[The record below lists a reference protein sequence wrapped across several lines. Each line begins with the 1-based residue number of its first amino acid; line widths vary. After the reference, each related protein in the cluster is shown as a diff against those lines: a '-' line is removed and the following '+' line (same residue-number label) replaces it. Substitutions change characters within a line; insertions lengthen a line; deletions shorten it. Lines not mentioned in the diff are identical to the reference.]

1 MKFSD
6 AVSSLSVTE
15 RIDLAVK
22 LTAATMSAMEYEV
35 EGHISRQKLTQNVAD
50 RTYMVFGRMYDLLSK
65 NEEPAKFADKEG
77 L

>member
-1 MKFSD
+1 MTFKD
-6 AVSSLSVTE
+6 AISSLSETE

-22 LTAATMSAMEYEV
+22 LTAATMSAMDYEV

-65 NEEPAKFADKEG
+65 NQEPTKFADSE
-77 L
+77 

>member
-1 MKFSD
+1 MNFND
-6 AVSSLSVTE
+6 AISSLSVTE
-15 RIDLAVK
+15 RIELAVR

-50 RTYMVFGRMYDLLSK
+50 RTYMVFGRMYDLLS
-65 NEEPAKFADKEG
+65 NHQEPQKFAGND